1 MKILTLSF
9 YLSITALIFTNY
21 LTNLEDIQIFDD
33 GKDFQNNL
41 ITAII
46 VTIISVFW
54 IIFIPI
60 SFYIQS
66 KDEKKLKF

>member
-1 MKILTLSF
+1 MKILALSF

-54 IIFIPI
+54 IIFISI